1 MHGGEKS
8 ELNVVMNY
16 PGRVSFWHKMI
27 DCLNTTYFL
36 KYSILQEI
44 AKILF
49 IIPKKFV
56 SFQQMKKGCIF
67 SVTFYIQF
75 SAVLLSI
82 EVVRNIMF
90 TIIAFFMIYL

>member
-1 MHGGEKS
+1 MHSGEKS

-16 PGRVSFWHKMI
+16 PGRVTFWHKMI

-36 KYSILQEI
+36 KYPILQEI
-44 AKILF
+44 AKIIF
-49 IIPKKFV
+49 VIQKKLV
-56 SFQQMKKGCIF
+56 SFQHRKKGCIL

-82 EVVRNIMF
+82 EVVRNVMF
-90 TIIAFFMIYL
+90 TIIEFFITYL

>member
-49 IIPKKFV
+49 VIPKKFV

-75 SAVLLSI
+75 YKNTSQQKVAEI
-82 EVVRNIMF
+82 
-90 TIIAFFMIYL
+90 

>member
-8 ELNVVMNY
+8 KLNVVMNY

-49 IIPKKFV
+49 VIPKKFV

-67 SVTFYIQF
+67 SVTFYIQL

-82 EVVRNIMF
+82 EVVRNVMF
-90 TIIAFFMIYL
+90 TIIAFFITYL